1 MEDLAR
7 DRTGARVPAERLPE
21 AEAPCLA
28 RSARPQ
34 VVERV
39 SRLPPFERFLEENRT
54 TVFRYLT
61 AAVGPIDADDVFQE
75 TFLAALRA
83 YPRCNE
89 AARLDRWILR
99 IASRKAIDH
108 HRGAGRRPIPVA
120 APPER
125 PTEVDPAGLFRG
137 GGSCKRLPGI
147 AQTEA
152 TRAQGASH
160 MDERLRISTQEAER
174 RSRQAAERFRA
185 AAPDTGLVDVAVG
198 TMGSPVGELLV
209 AVTPRGL
216 AAIAF
221 EGDDRDRVLDRLAR
235 GLSPRVLMAAR
246 ATDDVRRELDEYFRG
261 ARRRF
266 DLRLDRRL
274 MSPFAK
280 DVLGAT
286 ARVPFGRLATYGEIA
301 GRIGRPKA
309 ARAVGAA
316 LGANP
321 IPIVVPCHR
330 VIGAGGNLTG
340 YGGGLPRKELLL
352 RLEGSLPAA

>member
-1 MEDLAR
+1 
-7 DRTGARVPAERLPE
+7 
-21 AEAPCLA
+21 
-28 RSARPQ
+28 
-34 VVERV
+34 
-39 SRLPPFERFLEENRT
+39 
-54 TVFRYLT
+54 
-61 AAVGPIDADDVFQE
+61 
-75 TFLAALRA
+75 
-83 YPRCNE
+83 
-89 AARLDRWILR
+89 
-99 IASRKAIDH
+99 
-108 HRGAGRRPIPVA
+108 
-120 APPER
+120 
-125 PTEVDPAGLFRG
+125 
-137 GGSCKRLPGI
+137 
-147 AQTEA
+147 
-152 TRAQGASH
+152 

-316 LGANP
+316 LGATRSRSSSP
-321 IPIVVPCHR
+321 
-330 VIGAGGNLTG
+330 ATG
-340 YGGGLPRKELLL
+340 
-352 RLEGSLPAA
+352 

>member
-1 MEDLAR
+1 
-7 DRTGARVPAERLPE
+7 
-21 AEAPCLA
+21 
-28 RSARPQ
+28 
-34 VVERV
+34 
-39 SRLPPFERFLEENRT
+39 
-54 TVFRYLT
+54 
-61 AAVGPIDADDVFQE
+61 
-75 TFLAALRA
+75 
-83 YPRCNE
+83 
-89 AARLDRWILR
+89 
-99 IASRKAIDH
+99 
-108 HRGAGRRPIPVA
+108 
-120 APPER
+120 
-125 PTEVDPAGLFRG
+125 
-137 GGSCKRLPGI
+137 
-147 AQTEA
+147 
-152 TRAQGASH
+152 
-160 MDERLRISTQEAER
+160 MDERVTISTQEADG
-174 RSRQAAERFRA
+174 RSRQAVDRFRTA
-185 AAPDTGLVDVAVG
+185 ASESGLVDVAVA
-198 TMGSPVGELLV
+198 TVGSPVGELLV
-209 AVTPRGL
+209 AVTSRGL

-235 GLSPRVLMAAR
+235 ELSPRVLIAAR

-261 ARRRF
+261 ARHRF
-266 DLRLDRRL
+266 EIRLDRRL

-352 RLEGSLPAA
+352 RLEGSLPVA